1 MTSDNGTKS
10 TAAEA
15 PAEAATDSSTGSPRQ
30 PSPTLPE
37 GFGDLDRAAIDTARV
52 LAMDAV
58 QKVGNGHPG
67 TAMSM
72 APVAYLLFQ
81 KWLEHD
87 PSDPNWA
94 ARDRFVLSMGHSS
107 LTLYVQLY
115 LAGYG
120 LELEDLQALRT
131 WGSKTPGHPEVG
143 HTAGVETTTGPLGQ
157 GVGNAVGM
165 AMAARRER
173 GMLDPDAAEGESLF
187 DHTIWAFASDGD
199 LEEGV
204 SGEAS
209 SLAGTQ
215 QLGNLVLVYDD
226 NKISIEDDTTV
237 AFTEDVG
244 ARYAAYG
251 WQVQHVDDGE
261 DLAAVDAAF
270 AAAKAETTR
279 PSIIVLRTVIGWPAP
294 NKQNTGAVHGSA
306 LGDDEVKATKEILG
320 FDLEKSFDVAPEVI
334 EHTRKAVT
342 RGQQAHAEWQQRFDA
357 WTAANPEGAALLER
371 MSTRTLPEGWAEK
384 LPSWDADPK
393 GVATR
398 KASGEVLAAL
408 YPELPEL
415 WGGSADL
422 AESNNT
428 AVKGEPSF
436 LPASRQT
443 KMWSG
448 GPYGRTLHFGVR
460 EHAMGAVMNG
470 IALHGGTR
478 VYGGT
483 FLTFSDY
490 MRGAVRLA
498 ALMQLPVT
506 YVWTHDSIG
515 LGEDGPTHQP
525 IEHYA
530 ALRAIPGLDFVRP
543 ADANETAVAW
553 RTILEHND
561 RPAGLA
567 LSRQNLPVFDR
578 TQFASAEG
586 TAKGGYVLAE
596 ASNGQPEVV
605 LMGTGSE
612 VQIAVAAREQL
623 EAQGVPTRVVSLP
636 CWEWFAEQDQ
646 AYREQVLPPSVKA
659 RVSVEAG
666 VPMGWREFVG
676 DAGRIVGLNHY
687 GASASYSKLYEEFG
701 LTEDA
706 VVAAARESIQAAA
719 SGANPPSGG
728 GVSRGGVFGSDA
740 TADH

>member
-1 MTSDNGTKS
+1 
-10 TAAEA
+10 
-15 PAEAATDSSTGSPRQ
+15 
-30 PSPTLPE
+30 
-37 GFGDLDRAAIDTARV
+37 
-52 LAMDAV
+52 
-58 QKVGNGHPG
+58 
-67 TAMSM
+67 
-72 APVAYLLFQ
+72 
-81 KWLEHD
+81 
-87 PSDPNWA
+87 
-94 ARDRFVLSMGHSS
+94 
-107 LTLYVQLY
+107 
-115 LAGYG
+115 
-120 LELEDLQALRT
+120 
-131 WGSKTPGHPEVG
+131 
-143 HTAGVETTTGPLGQ
+143 
-157 GVGNAVGM
+157 M

-173 GMLDPDAAEGESLF
+173 GLFDPDAPEGESLF

-226 NKISIEDDTTV
+226 NRISIEDDTNI

-244 ARYAAYG
+244 KRYEAYG
-251 WQVQHVDDGE
+251 WHVQRVDDGE
-261 DLAAVDAAF
+261 DLAAVDAAL
-270 AAAKAETTR
+270 AAAKAETGR
-279 PSIIVLRTVIGWPAP
+279 PSIIVLKTIIGWPAP
-294 NKQNTGAVHGSA
+294 NKQNTGAAHGSA
-306 LGDDEVKATKEILG
+306 LGDDEVKATKEVLG
-320 FDLEKSFDVAPEVI
+320 LDPAQTFEVAPEVI
-334 EHTRKAVT
+334 EHARKVVA
-342 RGQQAHAEWQQRFDA
+342 RGQEAHAEWQKGFDA
-357 WTAANPEGAALLER
+357 WRQSNPEGAELLER
-371 MSTRTLPEGWAEK
+371 MSTRTLPAGWAEK

-408 YPELPEL
+408 YPALPEL

-436 LPASRQT
+436 LPANRQT

-460 EHAMGAVMNG
+460 EHAMGSVMNG

-525 IEHYA
+525 IEHLA
-530 ALRAIPGLDFVRP
+530 ALRGIPGLDVVRP

-561 RPAGLA
+561 RPAGII

-578 TQFASAEG
+578 TEFESAEG
-586 TAKGGYVLAE
+586 VARGGYVLAE
-596 ASNGQPEVV
+596 ASSGTPEVI
-605 LMGTGSE
+605 LMSTGSE
-612 VQIAVAAREQL
+612 VQIAMAARETL
-623 EAQGVPTRVVSLP
+623 EADGVPTRVVSFP
-636 CWEWFAEQDQ
+636 CVEWFAAQDR
-646 AYREQVLPPSVKA
+646 AYREEVLPPSVRA
-659 RVSVEAG
+659 RVSVEASI
-666 VPMGWREFVG
+666 PMGWRDFVG
-676 DAGRIVGLNHY
+676 DAGRIVGLTHY
-687 GASASYSKLYEEFG
+687 GASAAYTVLYEEFG
-701 LTEDA
+701 LTGEA
-706 VVAAARESIQAAA
+706 VVAAARDSIEAASAPPAAPIGPEPLAGGLAHIPSDPLTTRRPKPSRRPRKALSWHRTRSWPSSPRPGSPCGSTTCPGTASAAA
-719 SGANPPSGG
+719 TCSRSSTSTASSASPPTRRS
-728 GVSRGGVFGSDA
+728 SPRRS
-740 TADH
+740 TARTPTTTRCTRWRSAR